1 MSQAATQVRIAK
13 PKQSELAA
21 TILRVAWLAILL
33 GVTMEVI
40 LLVVAAFSSQ
50 IPGLEPIITGLVQ
63 KVSWAGLVCTGL
75 AFGKAASNGNP
86 GWMALAGLLSAPA
99 AFSVARALHKSTAH
113 ALKAAES
120 GVVAAFPFLIAGLKG
135 LEYAA
140 LGLILG
146 WLGKRFGASLPAYAS
161 TGLVIGVVFGTIIA
175 ELATPGGF
183 TSVKIIP
190 ALLNEVLFPVG
201 CALALYAADAI
212 GKKAAAAHE
221 PPDDD

>member
-1 MSQAATQVRIAK
+1 MSQASTATTIAK
-13 PKQSELAA
+13 HKQSDLAA

-33 GVTMEVI
+33 GVGMELL
-40 LLVVAAFSSQ
+40 LLVVAAFRSQ
-50 IPGLEPIITGLVQ
+50 IPGIEPVITGLVQ
-63 KVSWAGLVCTGL
+63 KVSWSGLVCTGL
-75 AFGKAASNGNP
+75 AFGKAATNGNP
-86 GWMALAGLLSAPA
+86 GWMALAGLFSAPA
-99 AFSVARALHKSTAH
+99 AFSIARALHKSTAH
-113 ALKAAES
+113 ALKAAEA
-120 GVVAAFPFLIAGLKG
+120 GVVATFPFLIAGLKG

-146 WLGKRFGASLPAYAS
+146 WVGKRFGPSLTAYSS
-161 TGLVIGVVFGTIIA
+161 TGLAIGVVFGTAIA

-183 TSVKIIP
+183 GSAKIVP

-201 CALALYAADAI
+201 CSLALYAADAI

>member
-1 MSQAATQVRIAK
+1 MSQAGIATKAANRK
-13 PKQSELAA
+13 ESDLAA

-33 GVTMEVI
+33 GVGME
-40 LLVVAAFSSQ
+40 LLLLIVAAFRSQ
-50 IPGLEPIITGLVQ
+50 IPGIEPIIAGLVQ
-63 KVSWAGLVCTGL
+63 KVSWSGLVCTGL
-75 AFGKAASNGNP
+75 AFGKAASNSNP
-86 GWMALAGLLSAPA
+86 GWMALAGLFSAPT

-113 ALKAAES
+113 ALKAAE
-120 GVVAAFPFLIAGLKG
+120 GGAAAAFPLLIAGLKG

-146 WLGKRFGASLPAYAS
+146 WVGKRFGPSLMAYGS
-161 TGLVIGVVFGTIIA
+161 TGLAIGVVFGTPIA

-183 TSVKIIP
+183 GSAKIIP
-190 ALLNEVLFPVG
+190 VLVNEVLFPVG
-201 CALALYAADAI
+201 CSLALYAAEAI

>member
-1 MSQAATQVRIAK
+1 MSQAAAPVSIATT
-13 PKQSELAA
+13 KQSDLAA
-21 TILRVAWLAILL
+21 TILRVAWLAIVL

-40 LLVVAAFSSQ
+40 LLVVAAFRSQ
-50 IPGLEPIITGLVQ
+50 IPGVEPIVSGLVQ
-63 KVSWAGLVCTGL
+63 KVSWSGLVCTGL
-75 AFGKAASNGNP
+75 AFGKAASNSAP
-86 GWMALAGLLSAPA
+86 GWMALAGLFSAPA

-113 ALKAAES
+113 ALKVAET
-120 GVVAAFPFLIAGLKG
+120 GVVASFPFLIAGLKG

-146 WLGKRFGASLPAYAS
+146 WVGKRFGASLPAYAS

-183 TSVKIIP
+183 MSVKIIP
-190 ALLNEVLFPVG
+190 ALLNEVFFPVG
-201 CALALYAADAI
+201 CSLALYAADAI
-212 GKKAAAAHE
+212 GKKAAHE